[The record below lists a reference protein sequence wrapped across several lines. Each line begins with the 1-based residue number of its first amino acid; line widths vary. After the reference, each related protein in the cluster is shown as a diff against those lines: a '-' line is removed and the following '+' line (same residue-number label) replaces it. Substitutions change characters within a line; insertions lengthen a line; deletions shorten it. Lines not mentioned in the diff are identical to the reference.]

1 MMRLKNLLP
10 LPLLLL
16 VLFIGIELSSTT
28 SHSQPAEQG
37 ITFFEGNLNQALA
50 QAEKEQK
57 LIFLDIYAVWCGPCK
72 RLKATTFK
80 DAAVG
85 EYFNKRFVSIA
96 IDGEKGEGPALAQK
110 LQLTAYPTLYILD
123 AKGNVLRKMVG
134 FRTAEQLLAEVKML
148 E

>member
-1 MMRLKNLLP
+1 MYIKKFLP

-37 ITFFEGNLNQALA
+37 ITFFEGKLDQALA
-50 QAEKEQK
+50 QAGKENK
-57 LIFLDIYAVWCGPCK
+57 LVFLDIYAVWCGPCK

-80 DAAVG
+80 DPAVG
-85 EYFNKRFVSIA
+85 EYINKSFVSIA

-110 LQLTAYPTLYILD
+110 LQLTAYPTLYVLD

-134 FRTAEQLLAEVKML
+134 FRTAEQLLREMKML

>member
-1 MMRLKNLLP
+1 MRLLSILP

-16 VLFIGIELSSTT
+16 GLLVPTA
-28 SHSQPAEQG
+28 QPAHHAAVAPAEAG

-50 QAEKEQK
+50 QAEKDQK
-57 LIFLDIYAVWCGPCK
+57 LVFLDIYAVWCGPCK

-110 LQLTAYPTLYILD
+110 LKLTAYPTLFVLD

-134 FRTAEQLLAEVKML
+134 FRTPEQLLAEVKML

>member
-1 MMRLKNLLP
+1 MRLKSLLP

-16 VLFIGIELSSTT
+16 MLFIGIELRSTT
-28 SHSQPAEQG
+28 SHSQPTDTG
-37 ITFFEGNLNQALA
+37 ITFFEGTFNEALA
-50 QAEKEQK
+50 QADKDKK
-57 LIFLDIYAVWCGPCK
+57 LVFLDIYAVWCGPCK
-72 RLKATTFK
+72 RLKATTFR
-80 DAAVG
+80 DQAVG

-123 AKGNVLRKMVG
+123 AQGNVKRKIVG
-134 FRTAEQLLAEVKML
+134 YRSAEQLLAEVKMI

>member
-1 MMRLKNLLP
+1 MRLKSLLP

-16 VLFIGIELSSTT
+16 ALFISIELSSTT

-37 ITFFEGNLNQALA
+37 ITFFEGKLDQALA
-50 QAEKEQK
+50 QAGKENK
-57 LIFLDIYAVWCGPCK
+57 LVFLDIYAVWCGPCK

-110 LQLTAYPTLYILD
+110 LKLTAYPTLFVLD

-134 FRTAEQLLAEVKML
+134 FRTPEQLLAEVKML

>member
-1 MMRLKNLLP
+1 MRLKNLLP

-16 VLFIGIELSSTT
+16 ALFIGIELSSTT

-37 ITFFEGNLNQALA
+37 ITFFEGSLEQALA
-50 QAEKEQK
+50 QAGKEKK
-57 LIFLDIYAVWCGPCK
+57 LVFLDIYAVWCGPCK

-80 DAAVG
+80 DPAVG
-85 EYFNKRFVSIA
+85 EYFNSRFVSIA

-110 LQLTAYPTLYILD
+110 LKLTAYPTLFVLD
-123 AKGNVLRKMVG
+123 AKGNVVRKMVG
-134 FRTAEQLLAEVKML
+134 FRTPEQLLAEIKML

>member
-1 MMRLKNLLP
+1 MRLKNLLP

-37 ITFFEGNLNQALA
+37 ITFFEGKLDQALA
-50 QAEKEQK
+50 QAGKENK
-57 LIFLDIYAVWCGPCK
+57 LVFLDIYAVWCGPCK

>member
-16 VLFIGIELSSTT
+16 VLLIGMELRSTT

-37 ITFFEGNLNQALA
+37 ITFFEGKLDQALA
-50 QAEKEQK
+50 QAGKENK
-57 LIFLDIYAVWCGPCK
+57 LVFLDIYAVWCGPCK

-80 DAAVG
+80 DPAVG
-85 EYFNKRFVSIA
+85 EYINKRFVSIA
-96 IDGEKGEGPALAQK
+96 INGEKGEGPALAQK
-110 LQLTAYPTLYILD
+110 LQLTAYPTLYVLD

-134 FRTAEQLLAEVKML
+134 FRTAEQLLAELKTQ

>member
-1 MMRLKNLLP
+1 MRLKSLLP

-37 ITFFEGNLNQALA
+37 ITFFEGALDQALA
-50 QAEKEQK
+50 QAGKENK
-57 LIFLDIYAVWCGPCK
+57 LVFLDIYAVWCGPCK

-110 LQLTAYPTLYILD
+110 LKLTAYPTLFVLD
-123 AKGNVLRKMVG
+123 AKGNVVRKMVG
-134 FRTAEQLLAEVKML
+134 FRTPEQLLREMKML

>member
-1 MMRLKNLLP
+1 MHIKKILP
-10 LPLLLL
+10 LPLFLLL
-16 VLFIGIELSSTT
+16 LFIGIELSSTT
-28 SHSQPAEQG
+28 SHSQPTEQG

-50 QAEKEQK
+50 QAEKDQK
-57 LIFLDIYAVWCGPCK
+57 LVFLDIYAVWCGPCK

-85 EYFNKRFVSIA
+85 EYFKKRFVSIA

-110 LQLTAYPTLYILD
+110 LKLTAYPTLYVLD
-123 AKGNVLRKMVG
+123 AKGNVVRKMVG
-134 FRTAEQLLAEVKML
+134 FRTPEQLLAEVKML

>member
-1 MMRLKNLLP
+1 MRILKFLP

-16 VLFIGIELSSTT
+16 VLLVGIELRSTT
-28 SHSQPAEQG
+28 SHSQPTDTG
-37 ITFFEGNLNQALA
+37 ITFFEGTFNEALA
-50 QAEKEQK
+50 QADKDKK
-57 LIFLDIYAVWCGPCK
+57 LVFLDIYAVWCGPCK

-80 DAAVG
+80 DQAVG

-110 LQLTAYPTLYILD
+110 LKLTAYPTLYVLD
-123 AKGNVLRKMVG
+123 SKGNLVRKIVG
-134 FRTAEQLLAEVKML
+134 YRTAEQLLAEIKML